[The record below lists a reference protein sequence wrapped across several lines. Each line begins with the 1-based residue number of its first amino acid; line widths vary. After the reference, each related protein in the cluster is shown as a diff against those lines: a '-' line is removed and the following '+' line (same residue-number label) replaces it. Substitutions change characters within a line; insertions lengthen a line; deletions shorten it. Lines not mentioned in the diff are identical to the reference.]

1 MSEPIVGFSKFVE
14 MVQTFHYVYKLL
26 LYRKWGT
33 REDIETWAG
42 DQRTT
47 LAVVGESMT
56 TRIWGPMQDDVGG
69 SERYWAPKLYIQQG
83 IIWGL
88 VPRASY
94 FDHESTVN
102 LSENWIG

>member
-1 MSEPIVGFSKFVE
+1 MSEPILGFSKFVE
-14 MVQTFHYVYKLL
+14 MVQTFHMFISPCCTVNEEHAKILKLELETREQLL
-26 LYRKWGT
+26 LWLENPWQLGF
-33 REDIETWAG
+33 G
-42 DQRTT
+42 
-47 LAVVGESMT
+47 V
-56 TRIWGPMQDDVGG
+56 PMQDDVGG

-94 FDHESTVN
+94 FDHESTVI